1 MRPPRL
7 ESRIR
12 LLIVCF
18 AALIILVVSGIGW
31 IILSDAEDAIHDR
44 YFIKT
49 AEDIVTDRSGATLP
63 AGVTAHADASFL
75 MEKMRLHEIP
85 SAPGLYEIF
94 ANDDLTRSVVV
105 RTFFDRL
112 QLWIILGYER
122 EFRLWIAPEECTG
135 NIRVVLADLSTTEL
149 SEAETD
155 KARERLLIL
164 SALLFLLAL
173 GIGQLISQWAL
184 KPVRELTRRVLHDRA
199 DTQASL
205 LHKDFPSDE
214 IGQLA
219 SALDEYRQRL
229 EAALLR
235 ERHFLSDCS
244 HELRTPIATLKSALD
259 LLDQAAD
266 NAISRDR
273 ITERMRRSAQR
284 MERLVRTFLLLARER
299 RPPVSAGSVN
309 IEKIVRSVVDEL
321 SALHLEHPLK
331 ITIQSD
337 REVMH
342 EIDTETLTVLCHN
355 LIENA
360 YLHVGGGLLEI
371 TIRTN
376 AESVSLVFQDDGPGF
391 PELPGPTVPGGYGIG
406 LSLVER
412 LCKACG
418 WTFIRGSGQ
427 RGGARLEVGIPITPI
442 YPPPGP
448 TLGTYKEF

>member
-1 MRPPRL
+1 
-7 ESRIR
+7 
-12 LLIVCF
+12 
-18 AALIILVVSGIGW
+18 
-31 IILSDAEDAIHDR
+31 
-44 YFIKT
+44 
-49 AEDIVTDRSGATLP
+49 
-63 AGVTAHADASFL
+63 
-75 MEKMRLHEIP
+75 
-85 SAPGLYEIF
+85 
-94 ANDDLTRSVVV
+94 
-105 RTFFDRL
+105 
-112 QLWIILGYER
+112 
-122 EFRLWIAPEECTG
+122 
-135 NIRVVLADLSTTEL
+135 
-149 SEAETD
+149 
-155 KARERLLIL
+155 
-164 SALLFLLAL
+164 
-173 GIGQLISQWAL
+173 
-184 KPVRELTRRVLHDRA
+184 
-199 DTQASL
+199 
-205 LHKDFPSDE
+205 
-214 IGQLA
+214 
-219 SALDEYRQRL
+219 
-229 EAALLR
+229 
-235 ERHFLSDCS
+235 
-244 HELRTPIATLKSALD
+244 
-259 LLDQAAD
+259 
-266 NAISRDR
+266 
-273 ITERMRRSAQR
+273 